1 MFLVLSDS
9 MNNKCMQ
16 VKALSEE
23 LGMVNKTVKSMSLSG
38 ERSADM
44 EDNIQDKIRELKQR
58 SSKDYLTLTYLNY
71 FSRLSAS
78 EVRAENAE
86 RAATRLQGEADS
98 LQGGLLQEK
107 QRGKRMEEDM
117 QGLVS
122 SLENI

>member
-1 MFLVLSDS
+1 
-9 MNNKCMQ
+9 
-16 VKALSEE
+16 
-23 LGMVNKTVKSMSLSG
+23 MVSKTIKSMSING
-38 ERSADM
+38 ERSAEM

-58 SSKDYLTLTYLNY
+58 LAYPFQYAYL
-71 FSRLSAS
+71 FFVVRLSAS

-86 RAATRLQGEADS
+86 RAATRLQGEADT
-98 LQGGLLQEK
+98 LQSAVLQER

>member
-1 MFLVLSDS
+1 

-58 SSKDYLTLTYLNY
+58 SS
-71 FSRLSAS
+71 
-78 EVRAENAE
+78 
-86 RAATRLQGEADS
+86 
-98 LQGGLLQEK
+98 
-107 QRGKRMEEDM
+107 ED
-117 QGLVS
+117 
-122 SLENI
+122 

>member
-1 MFLVLSDS
+1 MF
-9 MNNKCMQ
+9 
-16 VKALSEE
+16 E
-23 LGMVNKTVKSMSLSG
+23 L
-38 ERSADM
+38 
-44 EDNIQDKIRELKQR
+44 
-58 SSKDYLTLTYLNY
+58 

-98 LQGGLLQEK
+98 LQSGLLQEK
-107 QRGKRMEEDM
+107 QRGTRMEEDM